1 MKIKISSVLKT
12 IIITILYILIFN
24 VEINEYTN
32 TVNAILTLI
41 VSGILVYKTRL
52 NPLLVIVSIFIFY
65 SNYSI
70 VIGEYIV
77 GGDLSVYYTEVKN
90 TYYYGM
96 AIKMLLMFMSTVTIF
111 YNGKKLDSKEYKLKT
126 KDNIIIYFAIM
137 IMLLY
142 ILVFEVD
149 RGNMN
154 HYSVRIS
161 TLYAYSPILLLFL
174 YYFSGGNKTRINIFV
189 LISALFIVQDIYY
202 GGRITSLQ
210 IVILIAITLF
220 IDKIQFGKMIKLTCI
235 GIVAN
240 SLIAAYR
247 RSYTLYGINIFE
259 IISNLIEGY
268 FVFDTPVGAYYASAT
283 HIAAAESIGW
293 DIRIESFLSFLK
305 SIALGSKDI
314 ISNVTIFV
322 SDNYYLNGG
331 GGVLPSHF
339 YFWLGWSGVILI
351 SIIVV
356 LLFNKIG
363 ECRSDISKLIIL
375 SIISRSPSW
384 YLYTPTNFFRSAM
397 FMTMIMYFVFIV
409 LNRLS
414 LNIGRKNIEIK
425 KYKYGDI

>member
-96 AIKMLLMFMSTVTIF
+96 AIKMLLMFMSTVAMF
-111 YNGKKLDSKEYKLKT
+111 YNGNSIDIKNYKLDT
-126 KDNIIIYFAIM
+126 KNNIAIYLTII

-142 ILVFEVD
+142 ILVFEVN

-154 HYSVRIS
+154 SYSVRIS
-161 TLYAYSPILLLFL
+161 TLYGYSPILLLFL
-174 YYFSGGNKTRINIFV
+174 YYFAGGNKTRINIFV
-189 LISALFIVQDIYY
+189 LISALFIIQDIYY

-210 IVILIAITLF
+210 IMILIAITLF
-220 IDKIQFGKMIKLTCI
+220 IDNIQFGKMIRFAGV

-240 SLIAAYR
+240 SLIGVYR
-247 RSYTLYGINIFE
+247 ISYTLDGINIFK

-283 HIAAAESIGW
+283 HIAAAKSIGW
-293 DIRIESFLSFLK
+293 DIRIKSFLSFLK
-305 SIALGSKDI
+305 SIVLGSKDV
-314 ISNVTIFV
+314 ISNVTLFV

-351 SIIVV
+351 SIIVI
-356 LLFNKIG
+356 LIFNKMD
-363 ECRSDISKLIIL
+363 ECRSDISKLVIL
-375 SIISRSPSW
+375 SIILRSPSW
-384 YLYTPTNFFRSAM
+384 YLYTPTNLFRSAI
-397 FMTMIMYFVFIV
+397 FMTIVMYFVFIV
-409 LNRLS
+409 LEYFTQ
-414 LNIGRKNIEIK
+414 NITRNYSRENLEMEK
-425 KYKYGDI
+425 